1 MRPVANSPVAP
12 TPVRDAATVMLV
24 RDAPDLHVLM
34 LRRNINVVFSP
45 GATVFPGG
53 AIDALDGAPKMLERV
68 VGLDDGVA
76 SAEHNLPSGGLALRV
91 AAVRE
96 CFEEAGILLG
106 REARARTAVDG
117 DEARFRSWR
126 ERCNAGDATVVEL
139 LERELLVIDAGD
151 LRLFSHWLTPLGAPR
166 RYNTWFFVARAPEG
180 HDGAHDDNELVDS
193 AWVRPADALAA
204 FEHRE
209 IDLIL
214 PTQRSLE
221 VISRYRTAVELWAA
235 LPPAGHAGLAV
246 ADGSERVALATD
258 VDAVPHRWTNPLPD
272 IDRELRTVSEA
283 TCPT

>member
-1 MRPVANSPVAP
+1 VRPVVNSSVTSSPI
-12 TPVRDAATVMLV
+12 RDAATVMLV

-53 AIDALDGAPKMLERV
+53 AVDAADAAPAMLTLV
-68 VGLDDGVA
+68 IGLDDAEA
-76 SAEHNLPSGGLALRV
+76 SDEHNLPSGGLALRI

-96 CFEEAGILLG
+96 CFEEAGILLA
-106 REARARTAVDG
+106 RDARARKPTYG
-117 DEARFRSWR
+117 DEEPFAAWR
-126 ERCNAGDATVVEL
+126 DRCNAGDATLVEV
-139 LERELLVIDAGD
+139 LEAEGLVIDADD

-180 HDGAHDDNELVDS
+180 HDGAHDYNELVDS
-193 AWVRPADALAA
+193 AWVRPSDALAA
-204 FEHRE
+204 FEFGE

-221 VISRYRTAVELWAA
+221 VIARYQSAAELWAA

-246 ADGSERVALATD
+246 ADGSERVALPSD

-272 IDRELRTVSEA
+272 IEHERRTVSEA

>member
-1 MRPVANSPVAP
+1 
-12 TPVRDAATVMLV
+12 MLV
-24 RDAPDLHVLM
+24 RDAPDLRVLM
-34 LRRNINVVFSP
+34 LRRNMNVIFSP

-53 AIDALDGAPKMLERV
+53 AVDASDSAPAMLSCV
-68 VGLDDGVA
+68 VGLDDTEA
-76 SAEHNLPSGGLALRV
+76 SREHNLPSGALALRV

-96 CFEEAGILLG
+96 CFEEAGILL
-106 REARARTAVDG
+106 ARDAETGAPIAGHD
-117 DEARFRSWR
+117 DRFAAWR
-126 ERCNAGDATVVEL
+126 DRCNAGGASLVEL
-139 LERELLVIDAGD
+139 LDAEGLVVDARD

-166 RYNTWFFVARAPEG
+166 RYNTWFFVAPAPDD

-193 AWVRPADALAA
+193 AWVRPADALRA
-204 FEHRE
+204 FACGE

-221 VISRYRTAVELWAA
+221 VLVSYTTAAELWGA

-258 VDAVPHRWTNPLPD
+258 GDATTQRWTNPLPD
-272 IDRELRTVSEA
+272 VHHDRVVSEA